1 MSRHGTLNNLHSK
14 SEQQA
19 INWNLIIAYTRK
31 DMVIIMLNRKLNIN
45 NEWGGRRQYSCSLS
59 AKKSMRRRVFM
70 EPIYLEF
77 REKLVGNEDE
87 SARAVSL
94 ADGPPIALLLT
105 ALVQLA
111 AWYLCISPNYH
122 RHTAP
127 SIKPLLEVVKAKLH
141 SKNMF
146 TRVCL
151 TKGIYHIIHI
161 VE

>member
-1 MSRHGTLNNLHSK
+1 MQLPLPCDFKKKEMHNNKECHNFQKNQLVNCIKRQFYDNKVSRHGTLNNLHSK

-31 DMVIIMLNRKLNIN
+31 DMVIIMLNQKLNIN

-111 AWYLCISPNYH
+111 A
-122 RHTAP
+122 
-127 SIKPLLEVVKAKLH
+127 
-141 SKNMF
+141 
-146 TRVCL
+146 
-151 TKGIYHIIHI
+151 
-161 VE
+161 